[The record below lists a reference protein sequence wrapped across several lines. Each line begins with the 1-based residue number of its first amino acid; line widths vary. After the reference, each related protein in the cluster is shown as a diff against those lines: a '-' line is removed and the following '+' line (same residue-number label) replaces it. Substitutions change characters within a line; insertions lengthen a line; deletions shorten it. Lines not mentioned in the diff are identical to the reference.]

1 MAATCVFIGC
11 DVMLLDL
18 FSDVRILVVGGGEE
32 NIKVL
37 LKKKRWE
44 AGLKGC
50 KNRWD
55 KTLEHL
61 GNEAHL

>member
-18 FSDVRILVVGGGEE
+18 FSDVGILIVGGGEE

-37 LKKKRWE
+37 LRKQDGMQVKKDLRTDGITFTFRK
-44 AGLKGC
+44 
-50 KNRWD
+50 
-55 KTLEHL
+55 
-61 GNEAHL
+61 